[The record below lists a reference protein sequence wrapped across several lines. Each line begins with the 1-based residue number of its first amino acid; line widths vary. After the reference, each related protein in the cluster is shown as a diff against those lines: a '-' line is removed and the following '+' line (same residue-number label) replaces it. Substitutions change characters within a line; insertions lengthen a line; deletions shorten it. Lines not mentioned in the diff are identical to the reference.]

1 MNLCFCLPSISKRKL
16 QEKFDKSKTEL
27 VQQEFSC
34 FLDRTG
40 TIFENSGMIWT
51 DLDRSYN
58 QEYGSNIENIWKYQE
73 IFWLKIVKTIYIKS
87 IFLPIW
93 NNIKTKSNLS
103 VNEANLGLV
112 LGCIRMDNGLNDFQF
127 GVRVS
132 IN

>member
-34 FLDRTG
+34 FQDRTE

-58 QEYGSNIENIWKYQE
+58 QEYGSNIENI
-73 IFWLKIVKTIYIKS
+73 
-87 IFLPIW
+87 
-93 NNIKTKSNLS
+93 
-103 VNEANLGLV
+103 
-112 LGCIRMDNGLNDFQF
+112 
-127 GVRVS
+127 
-132 IN
+132 